1 MGSSD
6 SLMTYC
12 GAAGSGLSR
21 HHAMA
26 VGVRG
31 SVTCDIA
38 LLHEWL
44 SNTMCSSRIILT
56 LRETGLSEGAES
68 WSVFS
73 SHPRLEEIQVLLS
86 LLSSRVT
93 GVYLMFVKTSSIR
106 VRRNSQIFHVTE
118 SRGEVSLRSYLSRSS
133 VLDIFPIWEINQS
146 LFFSVSIK
154 SRMRRI

>member
-1 MGSSD
+1 M
-6 SLMTYC
+6 
-12 GAAGSGLSR
+12 
-21 HHAMA
+21 
-26 VGVRG
+26 
-31 SVTCDIA
+31 
-38 LLHEWL
+38 
-44 SNTMCSSRIILT
+44 T

-133 VLDIFPIWEINQS
+133 VLDIFPI
-146 LFFSVSIK
+146 
-154 SRMRRI
+154 